1 MAECPTRAGQKRAAF
16 KLEVLDKMT
25 DTDRLLAVVRQ
36 FPGMRASA
44 AFHRAGLKLSN
55 NYRATLVFNA
65 RRDGLLAP
73 SVKGERWG
81 RLYPAESSVSD
92 GSVFASSCPTVADP
106 DGGAVL
112 GRLGAPGLLDAI
124 SDLVEPFSPEE
135 QVLVDRAL
143 AKIAA
148 SRAVRGAF

>member
-1 MAECPTRAGQKRAAF
+1 
-16 KLEVLDKMT
+16 MT

-36 FPGMRASA
+36 FPGMVASA

-55 NYRATLVFNA
+55 NYRATLVFWA
-65 RRDGLLAP
+65 RKNGLLAP

-106 DGGAVL
+106 DGGAAL
-112 GRLGAPGLLDAI
+112 GRLGAPGPLEGGI
-124 SDLVEPFSPEE
+124 
-135 QVLVDRAL
+135 
-143 AKIAA
+143 
-148 SRAVRGAF
+148 